1 MNTCSICLEN
11 LSSKHIVLDC
21 KHEYHINCIKQIKN
35 NKCPLCRR
43 NIVDKEYC
51 NNSHRPVFFNSGFI
65 GNISVNFVSGQ
76 TTSIRAVIPSTS
88 NSCDMRDVILEL
100 DE

>member
-65 GNISVNFVSGQ
+65 KKNGKCTLCNKKTF
-76 TTSIRAVIPSTS
+76 
-88 NSCDMRDVILEL
+88 NSLLKKFIIDNQ
-100 DE
+100 